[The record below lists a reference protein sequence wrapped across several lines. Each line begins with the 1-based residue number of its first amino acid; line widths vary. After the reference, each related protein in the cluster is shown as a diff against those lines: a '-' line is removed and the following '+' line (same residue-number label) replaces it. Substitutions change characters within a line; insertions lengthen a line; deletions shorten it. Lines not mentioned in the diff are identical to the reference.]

1 MIKYLIEDLKLAL
14 NENIYT
20 YEINKNKTEE
30 IKENIEQDDKNKINV
45 SDTAKNFSINSNEIN
60 PINVEKK

>member
-30 IKENIEQDDKNKINV
+30 IKENVEQDDKIKINA
-45 SDTAKNFSINSNEIN
+45 SDTAKNF
-60 PINVEKK
+60 KKIFIKE